1 MTNIVVARREEMPAF
16 PLTQLE
22 PGATFCTDQPF
33 TVDEFYEMVNED
45 TNAEL
50 VEGVIVMK
58 SPVSYQHEALFD
70 FLYTMLNLYTKEQEL
85 GQVLGSRTAV
95 RITNHTAREPD
106 LLFVSRERLGIIHKN
121 DIQGPPDLA
130 VEIVSPW
137 DSPREI
143 VAKQSEYEQ
152 IGVREFW
159 LIDQP
164 KQQIFIYDLDSK
176 GSFCKRQI
184 QEGVI
189 CSTTVKGFK
198 IKLEWLWCKPGNFP
212 KILRIVQEL
221 LGNSGG

>member
-1 MTNIVVARREEMPAF
+1 MPNIVVASREEMPTY
-16 PLTQLE
+16 PLRLDPETI
-22 PGATFCTDQPF
+22 FCTDRPF

-70 FLYTMLNLYTKEQEL
+70 FLHTTLSLYIKERKL

-106 LLFVSRERLGIIHKN
+106 LLFVNRDRLDIIHKN
-121 DIQGPPDLA
+121 DIKGAPDL
-130 VEIVSPW
+130 VIEIVSPW
-137 DSPREI
+137 DNQREI
-143 VAKQSEYEQ
+143 VAKQSQYEQ
-152 IGVREFW
+152 IGVKEFW

-176 GSFCKRQI
+176 GNYCKRQI
-184 QEGVI
+184 QEGFI
-189 CSTTVKGFK
+189 HSTTVKGFK
-198 IKLEWLWCKPGNFP
+198 IQLEWFWCKPGEFP
-212 KILRIVQEL
+212 SILSIVQEL
-221 LGNSGG
+221 LGI